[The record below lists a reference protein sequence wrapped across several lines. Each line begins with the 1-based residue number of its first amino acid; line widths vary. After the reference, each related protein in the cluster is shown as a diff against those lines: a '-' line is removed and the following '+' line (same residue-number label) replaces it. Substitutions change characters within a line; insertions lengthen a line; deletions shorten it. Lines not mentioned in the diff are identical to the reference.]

1 MVQSGMP
8 VEEVD
13 IPSTQGYPTQEKHT
27 KDESQVETQIV
38 PREQYV

>member
-1 MVQSGMP
+1 MAQSGMP

-13 IPSTQGYPTQEKHT
+13 ISSTNGYHTQEKHT
-27 KDESQVETQIV
+27 KDEFQVETQIV

>member
-8 VEEVD
+8 VDEVN
-13 IPSTQGYPTQEKHT
+13 IPSTQGHPTQEKYT
-27 KDESQVETQIV
+27 KDDTQVETQIV

>member
-1 MVQSGMP
+1 MAQSGMP
-8 VEEVD
+8 VDEVD
-13 IPSTQGYPTQEKHT
+13 ISSTHGYPTQEKHA